1 MSAKH
6 RTAVLCLYCDTHAR
20 SQTNFENF
28 AANGLVDN
36 VDFFVAGSEDKLSE
50 TNYGRS
56 KFKELYFNDG
66 EHDHQKF
73 SRFYHDQI
81 KKSDYQNVVVVSSRM
96 CGPHPSPDDFHNW
109 VQRFTTQ
116 LTTDI
121 HLVGSTIVVMP
132 EDHPLT
138 KLQNDIKNKKCFA
151 PYVPA
156 SAFAISREGLD
167 FLNKK
172 SFFEQD
178 IPDCELSLKLF
189 FEMRMSDLLLE
200 NSWNISSLLS
210 KYSNVDFRT
219 IKRDP
224 NPTSWIG
231 DPSIENCYFNSN
243 IGTEESIFIETPDFA
258 ADCAKPVFNK
268 YKNVELFGIFYDE
281 TSRAAIAGD
290 FTPLDNSNGPALMY
304 ESYPILKQ
312 LEQSCPKNDD
322 WLGFFSPKFSEKTLI
337 KVNDIHN
344 EIQHADKDVSVI
356 LLSSHWKTVASWP
369 NIWLQGE
376 TYHPGLLQLTEKVV
390 QMAGY
395 KIDIRETFS
404 TLSDGVFSN
413 YLVAKKEF
421 WMEWQ
426 RLTSIYYM
434 LIAKDENLAQYST
447 PYQRKTVPIH
457 TFVIERFASIIILE
471 LGLKTK
477 FSQTLYNRTIDS
489 FSVDGFEAIRL
500 NRYKSMFNET
510 GHEAYKILFNHH
522 VNIVNHYN
530 KRRLMKSM
538 LLKQETSHVA

>member
-20 SQTNFENF
+20 SQKNFENF

-36 VDFFVAGSEDKLSE
+36 VDFFVAGSEDKLSK
-50 TNYGRS
+50 TKYGRS

-81 KKSDYQNVVVVSSRM
+81 KKSDYQNVVIVSSRM
-96 CGPHPSPDDFHNW
+96 CRPHPSPDDVHNW

-132 EDHPLT
+132 NDHPLT
-138 KLQNDIKNKKCFA
+138 KLQNDIKNKYCSA

-219 IKRDP
+219 TKRDP

-258 ADCAKPVFNK
+258 ADCAKPTFSK
-268 YKNVELFGIFYDE
+268 YK
-281 TSRAAIAGD
+281 T
-290 FTPLDNSNGPALMY
+290 
-304 ESYPILKQ
+304 
-312 LEQSCPKNDD
+312 
-322 WLGFFSPKFSEKTLI
+322 
-337 KVNDIHN
+337 
-344 EIQHADKDVSVI
+344 
-356 LLSSHWKTVASWP
+356 
-369 NIWLQGE
+369 
-376 TYHPGLLQLTEKVV
+376 
-390 QMAGY
+390 
-395 KIDIRETFS
+395 
-404 TLSDGVFSN
+404 
-413 YLVAKKEF
+413 
-421 WMEWQ
+421 
-426 RLTSIYYM
+426 
-434 LIAKDENLAQYST
+434 
-447 PYQRKTVPIH
+447 
-457 TFVIERFASIIILE
+457 
-471 LGLKTK
+471 
-477 FSQTLYNRTIDS
+477 
-489 FSVDGFEAIRL
+489 
-500 NRYKSMFNET
+500 
-510 GHEAYKILFNHH
+510 
-522 VNIVNHYN
+522 
-530 KRRLMKSM
+530 
-538 LLKQETSHVA
+538 